1 MKIVHLLSAAV
12 FVLLSFSASQAQDG
26 EKLFKSNCA
35 SCHAFG
41 KKLVG
46 PDLTGVADKREAQW
60 LHKWIKSSQTLVRE
74 GDPVA
79 VQVFNDGNK
88 IPMPDAFIN
97 DEEINA
103 VIGYIKT
110 KTGAEQVSAPASAPA
125 AAQAAPVVVQA
136 DSNLLTMFSFTEYLL
151 LGLLTLFLIIIWMMA
166 RTIKELSQRL
176 Q

>member
-46 PDLTGVADKREAQW
+46 PDLTGVTDKREEQW
-60 LHKWIKSSQTLVRE
+60 LHKWIKSSQTMVRE

-79 VQVFNDGNK
+79 IQVFNEGNK

-97 DEEINA
+97 DEEIKA
-103 VIGYIKT
+103 VIGFMKT
-110 KTGAEQVSAPASAPA
+110 RTGAEQVSAPTSAPV
-125 AAQAAPVVVQA
+125 AQAAPVVVEA
-136 DSNLLTMFSFTEYLL
+136 DSTLLTMFSFTEYLL
-151 LGLLTLFLIIIWMMA
+151 LGLLVLFLIIIWMMA